1 MAVFLLAV
9 CLRVTVGYGGRL
21 FIEGDVLKLVKNII
35 EDFFDK
41 SCQIWVVILQREMR
55 NMERGEFV
63 FNFCVKVVILLYM
76 SHLKT
81 I

>member
-21 FIEGDVLKLVKNII
+21 FIERDMLKLVKNVA

-55 NMERGEFV
+55 NMERSEFV
-63 FNFCVKVVILLYM
+63 FNF
-76 SHLKT
+76 
-81 I
+81 

>member
-1 MAVFLLAV
+1 MLL
-9 CLRVTVGYGGRL
+9 G
-21 FIEGDVLKLVKNII
+21 I
-35 EDFFDK
+35 FFDK
-41 SCQIWVVILQREMR
+41 SCQIWDVILQREMR
-55 NMERGEFV
+55 NMDRGEFV

>member
-35 EDFFDK
+35 EDFF
-41 SCQIWVVILQREMR
+41 
-55 NMERGEFV
+55 
-63 FNFCVKVVILLYM
+63 
-76 SHLKT
+76 
-81 I
+81 